1 MHGLGIYFWLMLGA
15 LAAPRWFQISC
26 LKGQETIQLR
36 SKSAEKAG
44 WLGCGLCHAWLWSA
58 ITSKPLT
65 WFSIFSQFSRF
76 ADRAAAVLHHGVLVC
91 VKHLLISFCFSRFS
105 WFAVLAAAVLHHG
118 FLVCI
123 KVAVP
128 CWMCLFATVAPVV
141 LKFDRLSYCCP
152 PVLSEPGNWLKQIH
166 SLHWPPWKR
175 KT

>member
-15 LAAPRWFQISC
+15 LAAPRWFQIRFSFV
-26 LKGQETIQLR
+26 R
-36 SKSAEKAG
+36 KAQKKPA
-44 WLGCGLCHAWLWSA
+44 GLVVVCVMLHAA